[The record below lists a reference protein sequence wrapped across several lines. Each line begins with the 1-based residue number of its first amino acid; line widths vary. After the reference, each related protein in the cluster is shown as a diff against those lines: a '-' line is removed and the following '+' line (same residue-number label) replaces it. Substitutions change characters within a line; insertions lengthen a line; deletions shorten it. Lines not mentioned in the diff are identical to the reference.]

1 MPVQQAILPNNGKGR
16 MLIASEEKEFFTAA
30 QYMRLN
36 GCNRSTAVRD
46 LKELIEDGRI
56 KKLGYGKAVLYVPIN
71 KQEKI

>member
-1 MPVQQAILPNNGKGR
+1 M
-16 MLIASEEKEFFTAA
+16 EEKEFFTAA